1 MHTGNQPHAADQH
14 APNPH
19 RLPRTVTPAR
29 YDLTISPDLPSRSFV
44 GRATVTLNVHEHL
57 ATLVCNGSE
66 ITVHQAWMVDSTG
79 TRTNAISIQHDEGTE
94 RVSLD
99 FERTVA
105 PGVVK
110 LTMEYEG
117 TLNDKLAGFYA
128 STYADDDGVVHT
140 IATTQLQSTDAR
152 KAFPCWDEPDFK
164 AVFSVTLVVAAG
176 LTAISNEPM
185 KHETVMASGK
195 RAVTFEDTMVMS
207 TYLLCFV
214 VGELEMTDA
223 VDVDGVP
230 LRVVH
235 RPGMAHLTSFALEI
249 GAFSLRYFR
258 DYYGIAYPG
267 RKMDLIALPDF
278 AAGAMENLGAVTFR
292 EMLLLV
298 DPAQASH
305 VELERIADVVAHEIA
320 HMWFGDLVT
329 MSWWNGIWLNEAFA
343 TYAEIAC
350 VDAFRPE
357 WDRWTSFGVYRS
369 AAMQVDAL
377 HNTRPIEF
385 PVNSPTDAEGMFDL
399 LTYEKGASI
408 LRQLEQYLGEDVFRA
423 GVRRYLGEHAYGNSE
438 TIDLFDALEAVSNEP
453 VAEMMNGWIFTG
465 GFPLVSAA
473 VTPSGA
479 TVTQQPFTYLPDGPA
494 TSWLVP
500 VLWRTADPSSTNGT
514 SAPSGVTNSLA
525 TGKAL
530 LGGTNAT
537 ASIESGDAAVVVNA
551 GGHGFYRVRYDD
563 TLAARILSVFPS
575 LPPIERFAIINDA
588 WAAVLSGAS
597 GAETFLALVR
607 TLGAERDP
615 NVWTAALGGLGT
627 LAQIADDAALPKLQ
641 ALVRQLCGP
650 ALVGLGWEPVA
661 GESAQQGQL
670 RGMLIGALGGVGAD
684 PVTRQQCRGLVDQ
697 AIAGQLAPDVAA
709 SLVNVAAREGD
720 AALWDRYNRARQD
733 GSPIEAIRYLR
744 ALVGFEDP
752 ALRQRTV
759 ELAFSGDVRSQDS
772 PYMLIPMLADRVNGP
787 FAWAALRDRWDSY
800 TASIPTNA
808 VGRIL
813 DGLVQRT
820 EPGLTDEIG
829 AFFAAHPIPQA
840 AKQVQQKLELLR
852 VHQGLRDRESARL
865 ATLL

>member
-1 MHTGNQPHAADQH
+1 MHTGNQPTDQPADQ
-14 APNPH
+14 PSVNPH
-19 RLPRTVTPAR
+19 RLPRTVTPSR
-29 YDLTISPDLPSRSFV
+29 YDLTLSPDLASRSFV
-44 GRATVTLNVHEHL
+44 GRATVTLTVHQPL
-57 ATLVCNGSE
+57 AQLVCNGSE
-66 ITVHQAWMVDSTG
+66 ITVHQAWAVDSTG
-79 TRTNAISIQHDEGTE
+79 TRTNALAIQHDEESE

-99 FERTVA
+99 FERTIPAGQVA
-105 PGVVK
+105 

-128 STYADDDGVVHT
+128 STYTDDAGVLHT

-164 AVFSVTLVVAAG
+164 AVFSVTLVVAPD
-176 LTAISNEPM
+176 LTAIANEPVR
-185 KHETVMASGK
+185 HEAVMASGK
-195 RAVTFEDTMVMS
+195 RAITFEDTMVMS

-214 VGELEMTDA
+214 VGELEMTDTL
-223 VDVDGVP
+223 DVDGVP

-235 RPGMAHLTSFALEI
+235 RPGMAHLTAFALEI
-249 GAFSLRYFR
+249 GAFALRYFR

-305 VELERIADVVAHEIA
+305 TELERIADVVAHEIA

-350 VDAFRPE
+350 VAAFRPE

-377 HNTRPIEF
+377 HSTRPIEF

-423 GVRRYLGEHAYGNSE
+423 GVRRYLTEHSYGNSE

-453 VAEMMNGWIFTG
+453 VAKMMNGWIFTG
-465 GFPLVSAA
+465 GFPLISATA
-473 VTPSGA
+473 SPGGA
-479 TVTQQPFTYLPDGPA
+479 TLTQQPFTYLPNGPA
-494 TSWLVP
+494 TTWLVP
-500 VLWRTADPSSTNGT
+500 VLWRTAGTAGAAADSS
-514 SAPSGVTNSLA
+514 
-525 TGKAL
+525 GKTL
-530 LGGTNAT
+530 L
-537 ASIESGDAAVVVNA
+537 SPESGLAEVAGGDAPIVVNA

-563 TLAARILSVFPS
+563 VLAARIRSSFAS
-575 LPPIERFAIINDA
+575 LPPIERFGIVNDA
-588 WAAVLSGAS
+588 WASVLAGTSGTES
-597 GAETFLALVR
+597 FLALVR
-607 TLGAERDP
+607 SLGTERDP
-615 NVWTAALGGLGT
+615 NVWTAAIAGLGS
-627 LAQIADDAALPKLQ
+627 LSQIADDVGQPKLQ
-641 ALVRQLCGP
+641 LLVQQVCGP
-650 ALVGLGWEPVA
+650 VLAQLGWEPLA
-661 GESAQQGQL
+661 GETARQGQL
-670 RGMLIGALGGVGAD
+670 RGMMIAAMGATGAD
-684 PVTRQQCRGLVDQ
+684 PETRTQSAALVDR
-697 AIAGQLAPDVAA
+697 AIEGDLAPDVAA
-709 SLVNVAAREGD
+709 ALINVAAREGD
-720 AALWDRYNRARQD
+720 ASLWERYDRLRRT

-752 ALRQRTV
+752 SLRSRTI

-787 FAWAALRDRWDSY
+787 SAWAALRDRWEPY
-800 TASIPTNA
+800 TATLPTNA

-813 DGLVQRT
+813 DGIVQRT
-820 EPGLTDEIG
+820 EAGLADEIT

-852 VHQGLRDRESARL
+852 VHQGLRDREGARL
-865 ATLL
+865 ASLL